1 MEDHVVDFIDIWRV
15 GIGMLG
21 EEGAESIH
29 TTFNQLT
36 RNYTN
41 MMNGVEQLKSERYNV
56 VMEHYQQICPDNFA
70 LQPPPVKRMKKK
82 ARQLFASALYTPQ
95 SFPFIIIYLL
105 RVLNVL
111 LLVYIIIYQSYS
123 IQQTCRQFNELL
135 IYH

>member
-1 MEDHVVDFIDIWRV
+1 
-15 GIGMLG
+15 
-21 EEGAESIH
+21 
-29 TTFNQLT
+29 
-36 RNYTN
+36 

-70 LQPPPVKRMKKK
+70 LQSPPVKRMKEK

-95 SFPFIIIYLL
+95 SFPFVIIYPIL

-111 LLVYIIIYQSYS
+111 LLVYISYS

-135 IYH
+135 TTESQAWLALSIVRGQYDLSSIT